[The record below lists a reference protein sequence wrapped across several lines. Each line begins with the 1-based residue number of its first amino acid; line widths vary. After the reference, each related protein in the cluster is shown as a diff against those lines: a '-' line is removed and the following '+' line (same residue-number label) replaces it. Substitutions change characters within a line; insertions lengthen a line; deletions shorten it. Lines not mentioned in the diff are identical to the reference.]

1 MKGRR
6 SKSLSNTAEVDMRTF
21 TIIPST
27 SGAQEEQHDTGS
39 PILRNV
45 SPVLTLLVAECYR
58 DYLAA
63 LRRLQG
69 GGQTTQKERKEH
81 RQPLQPLNLLRPVRG
96 GLRLSQCTSPSRG
109 HLQPVSSCRQSK
121 AQKTVGKESDKEDSG
136 KEAKKVK
143 IFTVRGGNKLGDCR
157 EKISG
162 IVINI
167 IIHALST

>member
-121 AQKTVGKESDKEDSG
+121 AQKTVGKDDLTFG
-136 KEAKKVK
+136 KDNG
-143 IFTVRGGNKLGDCR
+143 FYR
-157 EKISG
+157 E
-162 IVINI
+162 
-167 IIHALST
+167 T